1 MRGRPGEAPTP
12 RPLRGANIGFADPL
26 RGANIGFADP
36 LRGANIGFAD
46 PLRGANIGF
55 ADIIPIA
62 MERGDERAQQAA
74 PLQRGGGGYRRRWHA

>member
-1 MRGRPGEAPTP
+1 MTRAGDRDAHAADWVDRLGNGPLTP

-46 PLRGANIGF
+46 VPL
-55 ADIIPIA
+55 P
-62 MERGDERAQQAA
+62 AA
-74 PLQRGGGGYRRRWHA
+74 GEGE